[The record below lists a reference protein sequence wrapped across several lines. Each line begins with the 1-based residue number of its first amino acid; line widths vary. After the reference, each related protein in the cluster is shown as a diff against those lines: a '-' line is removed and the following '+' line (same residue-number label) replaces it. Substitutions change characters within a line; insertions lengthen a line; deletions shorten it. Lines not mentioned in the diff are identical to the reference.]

1 MFAFDL
7 AMRAGEAAH
16 IGGRAK
22 NHTIK
27 CEDVVL
33 HLTVMVIQE
42 GVNRH
47 SVRGGTDTVRD
58 LVSPDNVRMIEIC
71 ALTHKPGVINTTKEI
86 RGTARKR
93 RSS

>member
-1 MFAFDL
+1 
-7 AMRAGEAAH
+7 
-16 IGGRAK
+16 
-22 NHTIK
+22 
-27 CEDVVL
+27 
-33 HLTVMVIQE
+33 MVTQE

-58 LVSPDNVRMIEIC
+58 LVSPDNMKMIEIC